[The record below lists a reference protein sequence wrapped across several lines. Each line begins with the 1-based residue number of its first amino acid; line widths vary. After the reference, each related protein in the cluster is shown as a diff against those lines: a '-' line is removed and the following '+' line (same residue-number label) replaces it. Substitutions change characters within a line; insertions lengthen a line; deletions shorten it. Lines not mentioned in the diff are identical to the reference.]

1 MTFLELNNIGLPDFK
16 IANLFTDMDILK
28 EVQKIAIRIIES
40 DSEFKLN
47 ENIEIGKKVKETFK
61 NIIL

>member
-61 NIIL
+61 SIIL